1 MYNKF
6 GDYMYIKVNNK
17 KIKIL
22 EYTKLK
28 DRFKSLKF
36 VLEKIDYG
44 IKFPKRH
51 LISTYFFCQKVDIC
65 ITNKDNIIIKL
76 YENIKS
82 EKKKI
87 FLKSYNIY
95 YLPLN
100 TCKYLKIGETLI
112 PKEK

>member
-1 MYNKF
+1 
-6 GDYMYIKVNNK
+6 MYINVNNK

-22 EYTKLK
+22 EYATFKE
-28 DRFKSLKF
+28 RFKSLKF

-44 IKFPKRH
+44 IKIPKKH

-65 ITNKDNIIIKL
+65 ITDKDNIIIKL
-76 YENIKS
+76 YENVKS
-82 EKKKI
+82 EKKK
-87 FLKSYNIY
+87 FMLKSNNIY

-100 TCKYLKIGETLI
+100 TCKYLKIGEELI

>member
-1 MYNKF
+1 
-6 GDYMYIKVNNK
+6 MYIKVNNK

-22 EYTKLK
+22 ERTKKL

-44 IKFPKRH
+44 IKLPKKH
-51 LISTYFFCQKVDIC
+51 LISTYFFCQRIDIC
-65 ITNKDNIIIKL
+65 ITNKDNVIIKL

-82 EKKKI
+82 EKKKL
-87 FLKSYNIY
+87 FLKSINVY

>member
-1 MYNKF
+1 
-6 GDYMYIKVNNK
+6 MYIIVNNK

-36 VLEKIDYG
+36 ILDKINYG
-44 IKFPKRH
+44 IKLPKKH
-51 LISTYFFCQKVDIC
+51 LINTYFFCQRVDIC
-65 ITNKDNIIIKL
+65 ITDKNNTIIKL

-82 EKKKI
+82 EKKK
-87 FLKSYNIY
+87 FLFKPHNIY

-100 TCKYLKIGETLI
+100 TCKYLKVGETLI